1 VTSDGSPFKCD
12 ECGHGLREGRN
23 CANARG
29 LSQGSRIVR
38 KFTADVSE
46 EIKRRGAVRVFSLG
60 EIRFYE
66 CPLTSITADTLDLI
80 RVIYLIESSGRL
92 FFDGGWSDQPHWLV
106 EAYEIY
112 KRESF
117 EYLKGR
123 KNGE

>member
-12 ECGHGLREGRN
+12 ECDNGLREGRN

-29 LSQGSRIVR
+29 LSEEARIVER
-38 KFTADVSE
+38 FRTGISE
-46 EIKRRGAVRVFSLG
+46 EIKMRCAVKVFSLG
-60 EIRFYE
+60 DIRFYE
-66 CPLTSITADTLDLI
+66 CPLTAITVDTLDII
-80 RVIYLIESSGRL
+80 RAVYLVESSGRL
-92 FFDGGWSDQPHWLV
+92 FFEGGWSDQPHWLV

>member
-1 VTSDGSPFKCD
+1 VTSDGSPFKCE
-12 ECGHGLREGRN
+12 ECDHLLREGRN

-29 LSQGSRIVR
+29 LSENARIV
-38 KFTADVSE
+38 KSFTAEVSE
-46 EIKRRGAVRVFSLG
+46 EIQRRGAVKVFSLG

-66 CPLTSITADTLDLI
+66 CPLTSITADTLEVI
-80 RVIYLIESSGRL
+80 RAIYLVESSGRL

-123 KNGE
+123 RNGE

>member
-12 ECGHGLREGRN
+12 ECGNGLREGRN
-23 CANARG
+23 CANVRG
-29 LSQGSRIVR
+29 LSEEAVIVGR
-38 KFTADVSE
+38 FTAGVSE
-46 EIKRRGAVRVFSLG
+46 EIKRRNALKVFSLG

-66 CPLTSITADTLDLI
+66 CPLTAITVDTLDII
-80 RVIYLIESSGRL
+80 RAVYLVESSGRL
-92 FFDGGWSDQPHWLV
+92 FFEGGWSDQPHWLV